1 MQIQGLQ
8 RVSLLD
14 YPKHIA
20 CTVFTSGCNFRCPF
34 CHNASLVLPE
44 RMSQDSIDENSF
56 FDFLASRK
64 KKLEAVCIS
73 GGEPLLQKDLIPFI
87 EKIKNLGF
95 LVKLD
100 TNGYIPTQLK
110 QLVHLKLIDYV
121 AMDLKNSPQ
130 KYASTAGIS
139 NFNID
144 KINESI
150 SFLLSKAVPYEF
162 RSTIVDDF
170 HSERDMEAMAQWI
183 EGDSTYYLQ
192 QFLDSGDVIQQGL
205 QSPNAEK
212 MIHFQTIAR
221 KYVPKTECRAI
232 NSI

>member
-44 RMSQDSIDENSF
+44 KMIPSSITEESF
-56 FDFLASRK
+56 FEFLDSRK
-64 KKLEAVCIS
+64 NKLEAVCIS
-73 GGEPLLQKDLIPFI
+73 GGEPLLQKDIASFI
-87 EKIKNLGF
+87 KKIKELGF
-95 LVKLD
+95 LIKLD
-100 TNGYIPTQLK
+100 TNGFIPTQLK
-110 QLVHLKLIDYV
+110 ELVNQRLIDYV
-121 AMDLKNSPQ
+121 AMDLKNSPA

-162 RSTIVDDF
+162 RTTIVEDF
-170 HSERDMEAMAQWI
+170 HFESDIEAMAQWI
-183 EGDSTYYLQ
+183 QGDSTYYLQ
-192 QFLDSGDVIQQGL
+192 QFVDSGDVIQSGL
-205 QSPNAEK
+205 HSPNAEK
-212 MIHFQTIAR
+212 MIHYQKIAR
-221 KYVPKTECRAI
+221 QYVPNTFCR
-232 NSI
+232 N